1 MKEFKIRASACGQIM
16 GVKGLGKTGENYVK
30 TWLKE
35 QIYDRKKEFTSK
47 YTDKGLIVEDNS
59 LDFIADEL
67 KIGFI
72 VKNEQFY
79 ENDFFQGT
87 PDVVL
92 KDLII
97 DVKNS
102 WDCFSFPLLE
112 DEIPN
117 IDYFYQLQVYMA
129 LTGRKKAKLIY
140 VLSDTPENLIEKEA
154 YWWCKNNG
162 YDELDADIYDAFVK
176 KMTYSEIP
184 NNLKMKI
191 FDIDYDEKVIEKIK
205 ERVLECRNLIKSY
218 DLRLK

>member
-79 ENDFFQGT
+79 ENDFCC
-87 PDVVL
+87 V
-92 KDLII
+92 
-97 DVKNS
+97 
-102 WDCFSFPLLE
+102 
-112 DEIPN
+112 
-117 IDYFYQLQVYMA
+117 
-129 LTGRKKAKLIY
+129 
-140 VLSDTPENLIEKEA
+140 
-154 YWWCKNNG
+154 
-162 YDELDADIYDAFVK
+162 
-176 KMTYSEIP
+176 
-184 NNLKMKI
+184 
-191 FDIDYDEKVIEKIK
+191 
-205 ERVLECRNLIKSY
+205 ERLNY
-218 DLRLK
+218 